1 MCNVMC
7 NVQLS
12 QYVLAAGA
20 GAEGGERYENVHG
33 DRYED
38 IHGQDPT
45 SANQVRIKIFDG
57 KIFVLKIFFTFTF
70 YKNILCEYLKLV
82 IKEKIFLC
90 NRF

>member
-1 MCNVMC
+1 MNNVMYVMRNVMC

-45 SANQVRIKIFDG
+45 SANQVRI
-57 KIFVLKIFFTFTF
+57 
-70 YKNILCEYLKLV
+70 E
-82 IKEKIFLC
+82 
-90 NRF
+90 

>member
-12 QYVLAAGA
+12 QYVLAAGAGAGA

-45 SANQVRIKIFDG
+45 SANQVRIKVY
-57 KIFVLKIFFTFTF
+57 VLKIFFTFAF
-70 YKNILCEYLKLV
+70 HQKHFSANNI
-82 IKEKIFLC
+82 
-90 NRF
+90 

>member
-20 GAEGGERYENVHG
+20 GTEGGERYENVHG

-38 IHGQDPT
+38 IQGQDPT
-45 SANQVRIKIFDG
+45 SANQVRIKTFD
-57 KIFVLKIFFTFTF
+57 
-70 YKNILCEYLKLV
+70 
-82 IKEKIFLC
+82 
-90 NRF
+90 